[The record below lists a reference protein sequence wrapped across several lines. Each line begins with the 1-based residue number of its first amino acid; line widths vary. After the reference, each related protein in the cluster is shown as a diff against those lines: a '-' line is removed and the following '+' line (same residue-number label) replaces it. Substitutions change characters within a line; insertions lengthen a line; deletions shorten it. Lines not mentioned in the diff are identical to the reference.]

1 MKMKRFGALAL
12 SLALAFS
19 LAAVPTQAATFTD
32 VPTDF
37 WGYEEIT
44 KMSNQGYA
52 KGYEDGSFKPNGKM
66 TAAETLL
73 FCARATGIDATTQA
87 KIANDR
93 KEEMTQILPEAN
105 NMNVWAAAEMAVAV
119 EAGVLTSSEL
129 ESLSQTDPKTIS
141 ASRVGEKSY
150 LEETMSRENIC
161 MYLVRAMQLEPLAQN
176 LSTYSLAYGDK
187 DDISR
192 SLQPYVYV
200 LTNFGIVKG
209 KETGNFDPNGAVT
222 RAEMTTMLSRAL
234 SFMKDAGITAEL
246 SEYTTYDW
254 KGGVITNVSTAAD
267 GSAILTLNS
276 DISGTQT
283 YSLPTGVKIYDDN
296 MLATASSLKNG
307 QYARLNLNRGGSVRE
322 VRLSGTLTTYSG
334 SVSDLTDHQL
344 SLLVGGTAHTLTI
357 DRFTEVGVGKVTGD
371 RSVIDEDAGYTN
383 ATCYVDEMGHLAGVK
398 FSGGTQP
405 VEGLVES
412 VTTINGK
419 TTLGVSAFN
428 GTIYRYD
435 IPSGIAITVN
445 GSLGSLTSSHVGKY
459 VQLRVSNETSE
470 AVSVAVDTVS
480 KFVQGP
486 IKRLGTVGTARSLYI
501 VDVFSGKEYTP
512 APTVSQSAAITY
524 NGELKTVAQIEAGWY
539 VTAMISNNMV
549 VQLDAYPGSVTTEGT
564 LTSIKYG
571 ATTVLQVT
579 QNDETV
585 LTYNLDITQL
595 PTINR
600 SGKTSSIDQLRTG
613 DEVVLTVR
621 YNEITRIDAT
631 PQTANLTGVV
641 SGISQSL
648 TGATLD
654 VQLSNGD
661 TASYNVG
668 EGVSVTQNG
677 QASSLNALK
686 PGHTVAMVVNGD
698 EVASIEITAAA
709 ASSTQLSGTV
719 LTVNTSSNPRT
730 MTLLVTDSTGK
741 SNPVTVNVE
750 RGATLK
756 DLNNADFALGN
767 LELGKDAVIAMG
779 AYKDSIFT
787 ATILI
792 KL

>member
-1 MKMKRFGALAL
+1 M
-12 SLALAFS
+12 
-19 LAAVPTQAATFTD
+19 
-32 VPTDF
+32 
-37 WGYEEIT
+37 
-44 KMSNQGYA
+44 
-52 KGYEDGSFKPNGKM
+52 
-66 TAAETLL
+66 
-73 FCARATGIDATTQA
+73 
-87 KIANDR
+87 
-93 KEEMTQILPEAN
+93 
-105 NMNVWAAAEMAVAV
+105 
-119 EAGVLTSSEL
+119 
-129 ESLSQTDPKTIS
+129 
-141 ASRVGEKSY
+141 
-150 LEETMSRENIC
+150 
-161 MYLVRAMQLEPLAQN
+161 
-176 LSTYSLAYGDK
+176 
-187 DDISR
+187 
-192 SLQPYVYV
+192 
-200 LTNFGIVKG
+200 
-209 KETGNFDPNGAVT
+209 
-222 RAEMTTMLSRAL
+222 
-234 SFMKDAGITAEL
+234 
-246 SEYTTYDW
+246 
-254 KGGVITNVSTAAD
+254 
-267 GSAILTLNS
+267 
-276 DISGTQT
+276 
-283 YSLPTGVKIYDDN
+283 
-296 MLATASSLKNG
+296 
-307 QYARLNLNRGGSVRE
+307 
-322 VRLSGTLTTYSG
+322 
-334 SVSDLTDHQL
+334 
-344 SLLVGGTAHTLTI
+344 
-357 DRFTEVGVGKVTGD
+357 
-371 RSVIDEDAGYTN
+371 
-383 ATCYVDEMGHLAGVK
+383 
-398 FSGGTQP
+398 
-405 VEGLVES
+405 
-412 VTTINGK
+412 
-419 TTLGVSAFN
+419 
-428 GTIYRYD
+428 
-435 IPSGIAITVN
+435 
-445 GSLGSLTSSHVGKY
+445 
-459 VQLRVSNETSE
+459 
-470 AVSVAVDTVS
+470 
-480 KFVQGP
+480 
-486 IKRLGTVGTARSLYI
+486 
-501 VDVFSGKEYTP
+501 DVFSGKEYTP